1 MNKDINHLILFCDE
15 MIARDV
21 YTKEFQDIKDIL
33 KDYDASNKLLD
44 SNKYNRYNL
53 IKQRYNNECNIK

>member
-21 YTKEFQDIKDIL
+21 YTKEFQDIKD
-33 KDYDASNKLLD
+33 YDATNKLIENEKLE
-44 SNKYNRYNL
+44 KYNRWKM
-53 IKQRYNNECNIK
+53 IKK

>member
-33 KDYDASNKLLD
+33 KDYDAANKLIENEKLE
-44 SNKYNRYNL
+44 KYNRWEM
-53 IKQRYNNECNIK
+53 IKR

>member
-1 MNKDINHLILFCDE
+1 MDKDINHLILFCDE

-33 KDYDASNKLLD
+33 KDYDATNKLMENEKLE
-44 SNKYNRYNL
+44 KYNRWEM
-53 IKQRYNNECNIK
+53 IKK

>member
-1 MNKDINHLILFCDE
+1 MDKDINHLILFCDE

-33 KDYDASNKLLD
+33 KDYDASNKLID
-44 SNKYNRYNL
+44 NQKYNRWGM
-53 IKQRYNNECNIK
+53 IKK

>member
-33 KDYDASNKLLD
+33 KDYDASNKLID
-44 SNKYNRYNL
+44 NQKYNR
-53 IKQRYNNECNIK
+53 

>member
-15 MIARDV
+15 MIARDA

-33 KDYDASNKLLD
+33 KDYDATIKLIENK
-44 SNKYNRYNL
+44 KYNKWEM
-53 IKQRYNNECNIK
+53 IKK

>member
-33 KDYDASNKLLD
+33 KDYDASNKLIE
-44 SNKYNRYNL
+44 NEKYNRRDM
-53 IKQRYNNECNIK
+53 IKK

>member
-33 KDYDASNKLLD
+33 KDYDVINKLKNIIDGKWLRNEL
-44 SNKYNRYNL
+44 SIKY
-53 IKQRYNNECNIK
+53 IK

>member
-1 MNKDINHLILFCDE
+1 MNKDINHLILCCDE

-33 KDYDASNKLLD
+33 KDYDASNKLID
-44 SNKYNRYNL
+44 NQKYNRWEM
-53 IKQRYNNECNIK
+53 IKK

>member
-1 MNKDINHLILFCDE
+1 MDKDINHLILFCDE

-33 KDYDASNKLLD
+33 KDYDAANKLIENEKLE
-44 SNKYNRYNL
+44 KYNRWEM
-53 IKQRYNNECNIK
+53 IKR

>member
-33 KDYDASNKLLD
+33 KDYDASNKLIENEKYKLE
-44 SNKYNRYNL
+44 KYNRRDM
-53 IKQRYNNECNIK
+53 IKK